1 MAAALYPDCFGTDHE
16 RARAVVDIDEKT
28 VGPFIRIEQRA
39 HRSPERLVVTRH
51 HKHGDRFTI
60 IPGGSDNQMAQKS
73 RKRLPGR
80 AASAP
85 ADAIAKSK
93 TDPVAARTV
102 YRAALDWNNA
112 MACPFVMTHD
122 QTPAAR

>member
-51 HKHGDRFTI
+51 HKHGDCFTI
-60 IPGGSDNQMAQKS
+60 IPGGSDNQMAQQP
-73 RKRLPGR
+73 RWRWPG
-80 AASAP
+80 AVNSAP
-85 ADAIAKSK
+85 PRRTASGK
-93 TDPVAARTV
+93 TNRFP
-102 YRAALDWNNA
+102 
-112 MACPFVMTHD
+112 P
-122 QTPAAR
+122 